1 MKTKNKVIVGGIVT
15 FIFMYIERRKLK
27 VRKLSVPVKPVN
39 SIPDI
44 ERENKVKDIPV
55 KEDHK
60 KCEETMMTQME
71 IDELTRRVKAMSRD
85 ELEIVIDNVPVEL
98 CMRRIEKELEKAEA
112 FENRVKLAA
121 GLL

>member
-1 MKTKNKVIVGGIVT
+1 M
-15 FIFMYIERRKLK
+15 
-27 VRKLSVPVKPVN
+27 RKLSVPVKPVN
-39 SIPDI
+39 SIPDM
-44 ERENKVKDIPV
+44 ERENKVKDIQV

-71 IDELTRRVKAMSRD
+71 IDELIRRVKAMSRD

>member
-1 MKTKNKVIVGGIVT
+1 MKTKNKVFVGGIVT
-15 FIFMYIERRKLK
+15 FIFMYIERRTLK
-27 VRKLSVPVKPVN
+27 VSKLSVPVKSVN
-39 SIPDI
+39 SIPDMKM
-44 ERENKVKDIPV
+44 ENKVKDIKV

-60 KCEETMMTQME
+60 KCEEPMMTQME